1 MVEENTGFQ
10 KWELLEYCEPISE
23 LDDMEGEIYD
33 PESILEVLTLAHVHC
48 VPSEELGFRIIE
60 GDGRPI
66 FDDDAQHPDESQE
79 PQPVQ
84 ETPADVPEA
93 EPLEEDRA
101 IPYEDETTVT
111 VDGIVFTLD
120 SPLRGLRAGCTSL
133 GLSGRGSKK
142 DGMKRCRPNSNRT
155 LTGMPFLKAS
165 LWNPQQQ
172 FEMHTI

>member
-1 MVEENTGFQ
+1 
-10 KWELLEYCEPISE
+10 
-23 LDDMEGEIYD
+23 MEGEIYD

-66 FDDDAQHPDESQE
+66 FDDDVQHPDESQE

-120 SPLRGLRAGCTSL
+120 SPLHGLRAGCTSL